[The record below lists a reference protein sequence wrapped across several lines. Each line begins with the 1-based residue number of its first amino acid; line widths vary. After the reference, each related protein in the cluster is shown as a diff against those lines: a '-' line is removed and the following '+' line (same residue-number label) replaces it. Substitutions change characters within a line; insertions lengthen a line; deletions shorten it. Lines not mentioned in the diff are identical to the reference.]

1 MCKALLN
8 NKLKKCIRENY
19 TFDLKPRT
27 FIKKAFST
35 RNLTCYLMAKLTL
48 NDIDVTGKKVMMRVD
63 FNVPI
68 IDGKITDDN
77 RVQAAL
83 PSINHVLENGGLLI
97 LTSHLGRPK
106 GQKNPEFSLKPVADH
121 LARLIKAPVHF
132 ADDCIG
138 EAATSVIDAAKPG
151 EVVVLENVR
160 FYKEETDNDEE
171 FSKKLAAHAEVFVND
186 AFGSSHRAH
195 ASVAGVTRFLQP
207 AVSGYLLDK
216 EIKYLSDS
224 VNDPDRPF
232 VAILGGAKVSD
243 KIPVI
248 EQLITKVDTII
259 IGGGM
264 AYTFLVANGKSVGNS
279 LLQKELVPIAKKLME
294 DAKTAGVNLMLPFD
308 FVIADDFSNDAN
320 QEVVDEDNIKDGWE
334 ALDIGPQTAISFGN
348 VIKSA
353 KTVVWNGPMGVFE
366 MPSFAEGTNAVAL
379 ALVEATEFGATS
391 IIGGGDSAS
400 AIKNAG
406 LSDKV
411 SHVSTGGGA
420 SLEYLEGK
428 DLPGVSSLT
437 DK

>member
-1 MCKALLN
+1 
-8 NKLKKCIRENY
+8 
-19 TFDLKPRT
+19 
-27 FIKKAFST
+27 
-35 RNLTCYLMAKLTL
+35 MAKLTL
-48 NDIDVTGKKVMMRVD
+48 TDLDVKGKKVLMRVD

-83 PSINHVLENGGLLI
+83 PSINYVLENGGLLI

-106 GQKNPEFSLKPVADH
+106 GEPNPEFSLKPVADH
-121 LARLIKAPVHF
+121 LATLVDAPVHF
-132 ADDCIG
+132 GEDCVG
-138 EAATSVIDAAKPG
+138 EAAEKAIAAAKPG
-151 EVVVLENVR
+151 EIVVLENVR
-160 FYKEETDNDEE
+160 FHKEETDNDEE
-171 FSKKLAAHAEVFVND
+171 FSKKLAAHADVFVND

-207 AVSGYLLDK
+207 AASGFLLEK
-216 EIKYLSDS
+216 EIKYLSES
-224 VNDPDRPF
+224 VNDPNRPF

-248 EQLITKVDTII
+248 RQLITKVDTII

-264 AYTFLVANGKSVGNS
+264 AYTFLVANGKTVGKS
-279 LLQKELVPIAKKLME
+279 LLQEEMVPTAKELMEEAK
-294 DAKTAGVNLMLPFD
+294 AKGVNLMLPFD
-308 FVIADDFSNDAN
+308 FNVADDFSNDAN
-320 QEVVDEDNIKDGWE
+320 QQIVDEDNIPDDWE
-334 ALDIGPQTAISFGN
+334 ALDIGPESALAFGN
-348 VIKSA
+348 VIKAA

-366 MPSFAEGTNAVAL
+366 MPSFAEGTNAVAE
-379 ALVEATEFGATS
+379 ALVEATKFGATS

-406 LSDKV
+406 LSDQV

-428 DLPGVSSLT
+428 ELPGVSSLT

>member
-1 MCKALLN
+1 
-8 NKLKKCIRENY
+8 
-19 TFDLKPRT
+19 
-27 FIKKAFST
+27 
-35 RNLTCYLMAKLTL
+35 MAKLTL
-48 NDIDVTGKKVMMRVD
+48 NDIDVNGKKVMMRVD

-106 GQKNPEFSLKPVADH
+106 GERNPEFSLKPVADH
-121 LARLIKAPVHF
+121 LATLINAPVHF

-138 EAATSVIDAAKPG
+138 DAAESVIASAKAG

-171 FSKKLAAHAEVFVND
+171 FSKKLAAHADLFVND

-195 ASVAGVTRFLQP
+195 ASVAGVTRYLQP
-207 AVSGYLLDK
+207 AVSGYLLEK
-216 EIKYLSDS
+216 EIKYLNDS

-248 EQLITKVDTII
+248 EQLISKVDTII

-264 AYTFLVANGKSVGNS
+264 AYTFLVANGKSVGDS
-279 LLQKELVPIAKKLME
+279 LLQSEMVDTAKSLME
-294 DAKTAGVNLMLPFD
+294 KAKAAGVNLMLPFD
-308 FVIADDFSNDAN
+308 FVIADDFDNDAN
-320 QEVVDEDNIKDGWE
+320 QEVVDEDGIKDGWQ
-334 ALDIGPQTAISFGN
+334 ALDIGPQTAIAFGN
-348 VIKSA
+348 TIKAA
-353 KTVVWNGPMGVFE
+353 KTVLWNGPMGVFE
-366 MPSFAEGTNAVAL
+366 MPSFADGTNAVAE
-379 ALVEATEFGATS
+379 ALVEATNFGATT

-406 LSDKV
+406 LADKV

-420 SLEYLEGK
+420 SLEFLEGK
-428 DLPGVSSLT
+428 ELPGVSSLT